1 MTDEREAVE
10 TAQHTPGPW
19 GCVRYGG
26 PEEFEIQADHRKLAI
41 VNSRQRV
48 EERGVVRFEPGPFS
62 EAEALANARLIAA
75 APALLEVVER
85 AIASLGYDHDNKI
98 DGGVYCYVCQTHG
111 ETSAT
116 LPHKE
121 SCLKR
126 QMREAVRA
134 ARGEE

>member
-1 MTDEREAVE
+1 MNITDETRKVGAVE
-10 TAQHTPGPW
+10 HTPGPW
-19 GCVRYGG
+19 HVGYDG
-26 PEEFEIQADHRKLAI
+26 PSRPIIITAEHGTMLAI
-41 VNSRQRV
+41 GRLENGRAHTYPK
-48 EERGVVRFEPGPFS
+48 ED
-62 EAEALANARLIAA
+62 ADARLIAA
-75 APALLEVVER
+75 APALLEALER

-98 DGGVYCYVCQTHG
+98 DGGVYCYACQTHG

-134 ARGEE
+134 ARGEA